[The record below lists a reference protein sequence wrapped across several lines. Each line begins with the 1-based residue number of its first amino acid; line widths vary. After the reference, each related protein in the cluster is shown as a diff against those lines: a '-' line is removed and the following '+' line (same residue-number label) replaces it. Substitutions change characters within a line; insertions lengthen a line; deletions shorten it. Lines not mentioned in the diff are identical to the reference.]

1 MCGPKLKP
9 VDWRT
14 EQIASDLLDPLGTAT
29 APPVT
34 ADEAREHARRKEGE
48 R

>member
-1 MCGPKLKP
+1 MCGSKPKP
-9 VDWRT
+9 DDWCL

-29 APPVT
+29 APTTDKAKDPK
-34 ADEAREHARRKEGE
+34 HKEGE